1 MSLKLKT
8 GPNAEPVTLADMKA
22 VMVGHDATDT
32 LRDSVVELRI
42 TAARRMAEE
51 FTRKAILSQT
61 WELYADRFGP
71 YFDLKMNLQE
81 VVSVKYLD
89 ADGIQQTL
97 ATDQYIVDPVHGCIY
112 PAHNVSWPTVRRQ
125 YNAVIIEHIAGYG
138 ANASDVP
145 QNVLE
150 AIKFLVA
157 HWENYQ
163 PAIEGGRLTTIP
175 YAVEQLLRPEKD
187 YRGAF

>member
-8 GPNAEPVTLADMKA
+8 APVAEPVTLADMQS
-22 VMVGHDATDT
+22 VMGVHDPADT
-32 LRDSVVELRI
+32 LRDSVIQGRI
-42 TAARRMAEE
+42 TAARMMAEE

-61 WELYADRFGP
+61 WELYADLFAP

-81 VVSVKYLD
+81 VVSVKYID
-89 ADGIQQTL
+89 TDGIQQTL
-97 ATDQYIVDPVHGCIY
+97 TADQYLVDTVHGCLY
-112 PAHNVSWPTVRRQ
+112 PAHGVTWPSVRSQ
-125 YNAVIIEHIAGYG
+125 HNAVVIEHVAGYG
-138 ANASDVP
+138 PNATDVP

-163 PAIEGGRLTTIP
+163 PGIEGARITTIP
-175 YAVEQLLRPEKD
+175 YAVEQLLRPERD
-187 YRGAF
+187 FRGAF